1 MTDEAQASKKRNVN
15 HGEPLSMSAVSDMGR
30 DKLFAMRSMCAVQ
43 AAVKTTSFNI
53 SLICVRNTK

>member
-1 MTDEAQASKKRNVN
+1 VTDEAQASKKRNVN

-43 AAVKTTSFNI
+43 A
-53 SLICVRNTK
+53 